1 MLYIGGM
8 SAICKNKQGVVM
20 VDVAAGGTL
29 EAAAWKVKNLEDFET
44 RLERAARRVGELA
57 EAHETAALVVYEA
70 VLTKSGRPAEEVRRL
85 VREFEETFK
94 DPEEDLTI
102 PRASGIMNVEG
113 DEWFFGDE
121 SLRTLTGQ
129 LLGQFQHRVAQYN
142 YVNEREVLRRWADS
156 YDTRLFIRRRIHET
170 EPIAGVVAGVDLPL
184 LQYLRL
190 AAGGDTVVPSQEIS
204 RALVALGALDEGEAG
219 DDYAVLAA
227 AENLALRLELPAPIV
242 AEMLY
247 DLAVED
253 RLEFPEAP
261 AQAASDETEEA
272 AEAGDGTGTGGTDG
286 ESVRPSPDDRAT
298 RRAARQEADRGEEP
312 TRIQDPQ
319 AKDAPGVREEGGG
332 ERLTPAPPE
341 NEPPESAPGTQDEG
355 S

>member
-1 MLYIGGM
+1 
-8 SAICKNKQGVVM
+8 M
-20 VDVAAGGTL
+20 VDLAAGGAL
-29 EAAAWKVKNLEDFET
+29 EAAAWKVENLDDFEA
-44 RLERAARRVGELA
+44 RLERAALRVDGLA
-57 EAHETAALVVYEA
+57 KVYETAALVIYEA
-70 VLTKSGRPAEEVRRL
+70 ALMKSGRPVEEVRRL
-85 VREFEETFK
+85 VREFEETFE

-142 YVNEREVLRRWADS
+142 YVDETEVLRRWADS

-184 LQYLRL
+184 IQYLRV
-190 AAGGDTVVPSQEIS
+190 AAGGDTVVPSPETS
-204 RALVALGALDEGEAG
+204 RALVALGILDEGAAG

-242 AEMLY
+242 GEMLY

-253 RLEFPEAP
+253 RLEFPEP
-261 AQAASDETEEA
+261 PPETTDEETEEA
-272 AEAGDGTGTGGTDG
+272 AETGEGAGGTDQS
-286 ESVRPSPDDRAT
+286 SVRPSPDDRAA
-298 RRAARQEADRGEEP
+298 RRAARREADRGEEP

-319 AKDAPGVREEGGG
+319 AKDAPGVREEDGG
-332 ERLTPAPPE
+332 ERSTPVPPE
-341 NEPPESAPGTQDEG
+341 DEPPESAPGTQDKD